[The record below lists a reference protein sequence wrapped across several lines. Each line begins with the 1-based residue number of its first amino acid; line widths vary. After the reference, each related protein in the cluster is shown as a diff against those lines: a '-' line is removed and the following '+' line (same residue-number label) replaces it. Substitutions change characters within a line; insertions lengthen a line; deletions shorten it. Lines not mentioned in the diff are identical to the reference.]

1 MKEVIL
7 LDTLQLY
14 TIESKRKLY
23 SVFNRLEP
31 KRLLFLYPTF
41 GNYIFISKSV
51 KTLKKGW
58 ILAKSY
64 IDFFQKNISCT
75 KIQPPF

>member
-7 LDTLQLY
+7 LDTLQFY

-31 KRLLFLYPTF
+31 KRLLYLYQTF
-41 GNYIFISKSV
+41 GNYK
-51 KTLKKGW
+51 
-58 ILAKSY
+58 
-64 IDFFQKNISCT
+64 
-75 KIQPPF
+75 